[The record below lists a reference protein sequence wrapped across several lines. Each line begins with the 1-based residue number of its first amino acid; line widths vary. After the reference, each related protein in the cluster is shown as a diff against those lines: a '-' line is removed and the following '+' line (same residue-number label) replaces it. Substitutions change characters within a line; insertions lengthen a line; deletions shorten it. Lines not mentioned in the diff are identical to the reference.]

1 MWVARQTGVVA
12 RVSFPRA
19 ARIRGFP
26 PIAGQDARVLVLG
39 SMPSAASLAAGQ
51 YYAHV
56 RNLFW
61 PITGE
66 ICGFDVSVPYAERVA
81 RLRTAGM
88 AVWDVVASC
97 VRAGSLDSA
106 IDERSIVVNPFAAFL
121 DAHPRIERICFNGR
135 KAEATWGRY
144 VQHELSLSR
153 PLVYRLLPSTSPAN
167 AGMPYTRKLRAWRAA
182 LAG

>member
-1 MWVARQTGVVA
+1 M
-12 RVSFPRA
+12 
-19 ARIRGFP
+19 
-26 PIAGQDARVLVLG
+26 LVLG

-51 YYAHV
+51 YYAHA

-61 PITGE
+61 PIAGA
-66 ICGFDVSVPYAERVA
+66 ISGFDASVPYAERVM
-81 RLRTAGM
+81 RLQAAGV
-88 AVWDVVASC
+88 AVWDVVSSC

-135 KAEATWGRY
+135 KAEAAWGRY
-144 VQHELSLSR
+144 VRHELSPSR
-153 PLVYRLLPSTSPAN
+153 PFAYRLLPSTSPAN
-167 AGMPYTRKLRAWRAA
+167 AGMSYTRKLRAWRAA